1 MKKIVI
7 LFISFI
13 GFIEVVRSQC
23 ATCKAAAESSL
34 ADGETTIA
42 SGINIGVLY
51 MLGILFFIFG
61 IGSFL
66 IWKHRNADGVISK

>member
-1 MKKIVI
+1 MKKII
-7 LFISFI
+7 IFIITIFGSI
-13 GFIEVVRSQC
+13 NLVKSQC

-34 ADGETTIA
+34 AEGNTTIA

-51 MLGILFFIFG
+51 MLGILFFILG
-61 IGSFL
+61 IGSYI

>member
-13 GFIEVVRSQC
+13 GFVEVVRSQC

-34 ADGETTIA
+34 ANGETTIA